1 MNLQNFKLFNKVD
14 PNQYLKYFKIIDYK
28 KEDIVFNEGEVCN
41 HLSFVLDGEISVR
54 TYSLNGKEEIL
65 NIIYPGGIFGDIISY
80 SNKSTYIGHIISNKN
95 SVVAHI
101 KKTDWITLIQ
111 KDETLLINFLNHL
124 TNKTFKTKMDN
135 KLLLHKNIE
144 DRIYFYL
151 NTQIDKKKTRKIYIT
166 SVTNLANEL
175 NLPRPSVSRSLS
187 IMETKGLIKRN
198 KKEIEVL

>member
-1 MNLQNFKLFNKVD
+1 
-14 PNQYLKYFKIIDYK
+14 
-28 KEDIVFNEGEVCN
+28 
-41 HLSFVLDGEISVR
+41 
-54 TYSLNGKEEIL
+54 
-65 NIIYPGGIFGDIISY
+65 
-80 SNKSTYIGHIISNKN
+80 
-95 SVVAHI
+95 
-101 KKTDWITLIQ
+101 
-111 KDETLLINFLNHL
+111 
-124 TNKTFKTKMDN
+124 MDN

>member
-1 MNLQNFKLFNKVD
+1 MNLQDFKLFNGVEQSKYID
-14 PNQYLKYFKIIDYK
+14 YFKIITYN
-28 KEDIVFNEGEVCN
+28 KEEMIFNEDDECI
-41 HLSFVLDGEISVR
+41 HLSFVLDGEVSVR

-65 NIIYPGGIFGDIISY
+65 NVILPGGIFGDIISY
-80 SNKSTYIGHIISNKN
+80 SNKNSYIGHIISNKT
-95 SVVAHI
+95 SIVAHI
-101 KKTDWITLIQ
+101 KKTDWLELLKQDT
-111 KDETLLINFLNHL
+111 TLLVNFLNHL

-166 SVTNLANEL
+166 SVTALANRL
-175 NLPRPSVSRSLS
+175 NLPRPSVSRSLT
-187 IMETKGLIKRN
+187 IMEEKGLIKRN

>member
-1 MNLQNFKLFNKVD
+1 MNLQDFKLFNKVD
-14 PNQYLKYFKIIDYK
+14 PNLYLKYFKIIDYK
-28 KEDIVFNEGEVCN
+28 KEDIIFNEGEVCN
-41 HLSFVLDGEISVR
+41 HLTFVLDGEISVR

-80 SNKSTYIGHIISNKN
+80 SNKSTYIGHIISNRN
-95 SVVAHI
+95 SIVAHI
-101 KKTDWITLIQ
+101 KKTDWLSLIQ

-187 IMETKGLIKRN
+187 SMESKGLIKRN

>member
-95 SVVAHI
+95 SIIAHI
-101 KKTDWITLIQ
+101 KKNDWITLIQ

>member
-14 PNQYLKYFKIIDYK
+14 PNLYLKYFKIIDYK
-28 KEDIVFNEGEVCN
+28 KEDIIFNEGEVCN
-41 HLSFVLDGEISVR
+41 HLTFVLDGEISVR

-80 SNKSTYIGHIISNKN
+80 SNKSTYIGHIISNRN
-95 SVVAHI
+95 SIVAHI
-101 KKTDWITLIQ
+101 KKTDWLSLIQ

>member
-28 KEDIVFNEGEVCN
+28 KEDIIFNEGDVCN
-41 HLSFVLDGEISVR
+41 HLTFVLDGEISVR

-80 SNKSTYIGHIISNKN
+80 SNKTTYIGHIISNRN

-175 NLPRPSVSRSLS
+175 NLPRPAVSRSLS
-187 IMETKGLIKRN
+187 NMESKGLIKRN

>member
-1 MNLQNFKLFNKVD
+1 MNLQDFKLFNKVD
-14 PNQYLKYFKIIDYK
+14 PNLYLKYFKIIDYK
-28 KEDIVFNEGEVCN
+28 KEDIIFNEGEVCN
-41 HLSFVLDGEISVR
+41 HLTFVLDGEISVR

-80 SNKSTYIGHIISNKN
+80 SNKSTYIGHIISNRN
-95 SVVAHI
+95 SIVAHI
-101 KKTDWITLIQ
+101 KKTDWLSLIQ

-187 IMETKGLIKRN
+187 IMETKGLIKHN

>member
-1 MNLQNFKLFNKVD
+1 MNLQDFKLFNKVD
-14 PNQYLKYFKIIDYK
+14 SNQYLKYFKIIDYK
-28 KEDIVFNEGEVCN
+28 KEDIIFNEGEVCD

-80 SNKSTYIGHIISNKN
+80 SNKSTYIGHIISNRN
-95 SVVAHI
+95 SIVAHI
-101 KKTDWITLIQ
+101 KKTDWLSLIQ
-111 KDETLLINFLNHL
+111 KDETLLINFLNNL

>member
-1 MNLQNFKLFNKVD
+1 MNLQDFKLFNKVD
-14 PNQYLKYFKIIDYK
+14 SNQYLKYFKIIDYK
-28 KEDIVFNEGEVCN
+28 KEDIIFNEGEVCD

-54 TYSLNGKEEIL
+54 TYSLHGKEEIL
-65 NIIYPGGIFGDIISY
+65 NVIYPGGIVGDIISY
-80 SNKSTYIGHIISNKN
+80 SNKTTYIGHIISNRN

-187 IMETKGLIKRN
+187 NMETKGLIKRN

>member
-1 MNLQNFKLFNKVD
+1 MNLQDFKLFNKVD

-28 KEDIVFNEGEVCN
+28 KEDIIFNEGDVCN
-41 HLSFVLDGEISVR
+41 HLTFVLDGEISVR

-80 SNKSTYIGHIISNKN
+80 SNKTTYIGHIISNRN

-187 IMETKGLIKRN
+187 NMETKGLIKRN

>member
-1 MNLQNFKLFNKVD
+1 MTSEHL
-14 PNQYLKYFKIIDYK
+14 KIIFSCNSANCCRCNN
-28 KEDIVFNEGEVCN
+28 FNIHN
-41 HLSFVLDGEISVR
+41 IYPLYHLTFVLDGEISVR

-80 SNKSTYIGHIISNKN
+80 SNKSTYIGHIISNRN
-95 SVVAHI
+95 SIVAHI
-101 KKTDWITLIQ
+101 KKTDWLSLIQ

>member
-1 MNLQNFKLFNKVD
+1 MNLQDFKLFNKVD

-28 KEDIVFNEGEVCN
+28 KEDIIFNEGDVCN
-41 HLSFVLDGEISVR
+41 HLTFVLDGEISVR

-80 SNKSTYIGHIISNKN
+80 SNKTTYIGHIISNRN

-101 KKTDWITLIQ
+101 KKNDWIALIQ

-187 IMETKGLIKRN
+187 NMETKGLIKRN

>member
-28 KEDIVFNEGEVCN
+28 KEDIVYNEGEVCD
-41 HLSFVLDGEISVR
+41 HLSFVLEGEISVR

-95 SVVAHI
+95 SIIAHI
-101 KKTDWITLIQ
+101 KKNDWITLIQ

>member
-1 MNLQNFKLFNKVD
+1 MNLQDFKLFNKVD
-14 PNQYLKYFKIIDYK
+14 PNQYLKYFKIMDYK
-28 KEDIVFNEGEVCN
+28 KEEIIFNEGDICN
-41 HLSFVLDGEISVR
+41 HLTFVLDGEISVR

-80 SNKSTYIGHIISNKN
+80 SNKTTYIGHIISNRN

-151 NTQIDKKKTRKIYIT
+151 NTQLDKKKTRKIYIT

-187 IMETKGLIKRN
+187 NMETKGLIKRN

>member
-1 MNLQNFKLFNKVD
+1 MNLQDFKLFNKVD
-14 PNQYLKYFKIIDYK
+14 SNQYLKYFKIIDYK
-28 KEDIVFNEGEVCN
+28 KEDVIFNEGEVCD

-80 SNKSTYIGHIISNKN
+80 SNKTTYIGHIISNRN

-166 SVTNLANEL
+166 SVTKLANEL

-187 IMETKGLIKRN
+187 NMETKGLIKRN

>member
-1 MNLQNFKLFNKVD
+1 MNLQDFKLFNKVNS
-14 PNQYLKYFKIIDYK
+14 NQYLKYFKIIDYK
-28 KEDIVFNEGEVCN
+28 KEDIIFNEGEVCD

-80 SNKSTYIGHIISNKN
+80 SNKTTYIGHIISNRN

-166 SVTNLANEL
+166 SVINLANEL

-187 IMETKGLIKRN
+187 NMETKGLIKRN

>member
-14 PNQYLKYFKIIDYK
+14 PNQYLKYFKIINYK
-28 KEDIVFNEGEVCN
+28 KEDIVYNEGEVCN

>member
-1 MNLQNFKLFNKVD
+1 MAEN
-14 PNQYLKYFKIIDYK
+14 YK
-28 KEDIVFNEGEVCN
+28 KEDIIFNEGEVCD

-80 SNKSTYIGHIISNKN
+80 SNKTTYIGHIISNRN

-175 NLPRPSVSRSLS
+175 NLPRPSLSRSLS
-187 IMETKGLIKRN
+187 SMESKGLIKRN

>member
-1 MNLQNFKLFNKVD
+1 MNLQDFKLFNKVD
-14 PNQYLKYFKIIDYK
+14 PNLYLKYFKIIDYK
-28 KEDIVFNEGEVCN
+28 KEDIIFNEGEVCN
-41 HLSFVLDGEISVR
+41 HLTFVLDGEISVR

-80 SNKSTYIGHIISNKN
+80 SNKSTYIGHIISNRN
-95 SVVAHI
+95 SIVAHI
-101 KKTDWITLIQ
+101 KKTDWLSLIQ

>member
-1 MNLQNFKLFNKVD
+1 MNLQDFKLFNKVD
-14 PNQYLKYFKIIDYK
+14 SKQYLKYFKIIDYK
-28 KEDIVFNEGEVCN
+28 KEDIIFNEGDVCI
-41 HLSFVLDGEISVR
+41 HLTFVLDGEISVR

-80 SNKSTYIGHIISNKN
+80 SNKTTYIGHIISNRN

-187 IMETKGLIKRN
+187 NMETKGLIKRN

>member
-1 MNLQNFKLFNKVD
+1 MNLQDFKLFNKVD
-14 PNQYLKYFKIIDYK
+14 PNLYLKYFKIIDYK
-28 KEDIVFNEGEVCN
+28 KEDIIFNEGEVCN
-41 HLSFVLDGEISVR
+41 HLTFVLDGEISVR

-80 SNKSTYIGHIISNKN
+80 SNKSTYIGHIISNRN
-95 SVVAHI
+95 SKVAHI
-101 KKTDWITLIQ
+101 KKTDWLSLIQ
-111 KDETLLINFLNHL
+111 KDEALLINFLNHL

>member
-1 MNLQNFKLFNKVD
+1 MNLQDFKLFNKVD
-14 PNQYLKYFKIIDYK
+14 TNQYLKYFKIIDYK
-28 KEDIVFNEGEVCN
+28 KEDIIFNEGDICN
-41 HLSFVLDGEISVR
+41 HLTFVLDGEISVR

-80 SNKSTYIGHIISNKN
+80 SNKTTYIGHIISNRN

-187 IMETKGLIKRN
+187 NMETKGLIKRN

>member
-1 MNLQNFKLFNKVD
+1 MNLQDFKLFNKVD
-14 PNQYLKYFKIIDYK
+14 PNQYLKYFKIINYK
-28 KEDIVFNEGEVCN
+28 KEDIVYNEGEVCD

-95 SVVAHI
+95 SIIAHI

-111 KDETLLINFLNHL
+111 NNETLLINFLNHL

>member
-1 MNLQNFKLFNKVD
+1 M
-14 PNQYLKYFKIIDYK
+14 
-28 KEDIVFNEGEVCN
+28 E
-41 HLSFVLDGEISVR
+41 GEISVR

-95 SVVAHI
+95 SIIAHI
-101 KKTDWITLIQ
+101 KKNDWITLIQ

>member
-1 MNLQNFKLFNKVD
+1 MNLQDFKLFNKVD
-14 PNQYLKYFKIIDYK
+14 PNQYLKYFKIINYK
-28 KEDIVFNEGEVCN
+28 KEDIVYNEGEVCD
-41 HLSFVLDGEISVR
+41 HLSFVLEGEISVR
-54 TYSLNGKEEIL
+54 SYSLNGKEEIL
-65 NIIYPGGIFGDIISY
+65 NVIYPGGIFGDIISY

-95 SVVAHI
+95 SIIAHI
-101 KKTDWITLIQ
+101 KKNDWITLIQ

>member
-28 KEDIVFNEGEVCN
+28 KEDIVYNEGEVCN

-101 KKTDWITLIQ
+101 KKNDWITLIQ

>member
-1 MNLQNFKLFNKVD
+1 MNLQDFKLFNKVD
-14 PNQYLKYFKIIDYK
+14 PNLYLKYFKIIDYK
-28 KEDIVFNEGEVCN
+28 KEDIIFNEGEVCN
-41 HLSFVLDGEISVR
+41 HLTFVLDGEISVR

-80 SNKSTYIGHIISNKN
+80 SNKSTYIGHIISNRN
-95 SVVAHI
+95 SIVAHI
-101 KKTDWITLIQ
+101 KKTDWLSLIQ

-187 IMETKGLIKRN
+187 NMETKGLIKRN

>member
-41 HLSFVLDGEISVR
+41 HLSFVLEGEISVR

-111 KDETLLINFLNHL
+111 KDEILLINFLNHL

>member
-1 MNLQNFKLFNKVD
+1 MNLQDFKLFNKVD
-14 PNQYLKYFKIIDYK
+14 SNQYLKYFKIIDYK

-65 NIIYPGGIFGDIISY
+65 NIIYPGGIVGDIISY
-80 SNKSTYIGHIISNKN
+80 SNKTTYIGHVISNRN

-187 IMETKGLIKRN
+187 SMESKGLIKRN

>member
-1 MNLQNFKLFNKVD
+1 MNLQDFKLFNKVD
-14 PNQYLKYFKIIDYK
+14 SKQYLKYFKIIDYK
-28 KEDIVFNEGEVCN
+28 KEDIIFNEGDVCI
-41 HLSFVLDGEISVR
+41 HLTFVLDGEISVR

-65 NIIYPGGIFGDIISY
+65 NVIYPGGIFGDIISY
-80 SNKSTYIGHIISNKN
+80 SNKTTYIGHIISNRN

-187 IMETKGLIKRN
+187 NMETKGLIKRN

>member
-14 PNQYLKYFKIIDYK
+14 PNLYLKYFKIINYK
-28 KEDIVFNEGEVCN
+28 KEDIVYNEGEVCD

-95 SVVAHI
+95 SIIAHI

>member
-1 MNLQNFKLFNKVD
+1 MNLQDFKLFNKVD
-14 PNQYLKYFKIIDYK
+14 PNQYLKYFKIINYK
-28 KEDIVFNEGEVCN
+28 KEDIVYNEGEVCN

-111 KDETLLINFLNHL
+111 NNETLLINFLNHL

>member
-1 MNLQNFKLFNKVD
+1 MSLQDFKLFNKVD

-28 KEDIVFNEGEVCN
+28 KEDIIFNEGEVCD

-80 SNKSTYIGHIISNKN
+80 SNKTTYIGHIISNRN
-95 SVVAHI
+95 SIVAHI

>member
-1 MNLQNFKLFNKVD
+1 MNLQDFKLFNKVD

-28 KEDIVFNEGEVCN
+28 KEDIIFNEGDVCN
-41 HLSFVLDGEISVR
+41 HLTFVLDGEISVR

-80 SNKSTYIGHIISNKN
+80 SNKTTYIGHIISNRN
-95 SVVAHI
+95 SAVAHI

-187 IMETKGLIKRN
+187 NMESKGLIKRN

>member
-1 MNLQNFKLFNKVD
+1 MNLQDFKLFNKVD

-28 KEDIVFNEGEVCN
+28 KEDIIFNEGEVCN
-41 HLSFVLDGEISVR
+41 HLTFVLDGEISVR

-80 SNKSTYIGHIISNKN
+80 SNKSTYIGHIISNRN
-95 SVVAHI
+95 SIVAHI
-101 KKTDWITLIQ
+101 KKTDWLSLIQ

>member
-1 MNLQNFKLFNKVD
+1 MNLQDFKLFNKVD

-28 KEDIVFNEGEVCN
+28 KEDIIFNEGDVCN
-41 HLSFVLDGEISVR
+41 HLTFVLDGEISVR

-80 SNKSTYIGHIISNKN
+80 SNKTTYIGHIISNRN

-187 IMETKGLIKRN
+187 NMEIKGLIKRN

>member
-1 MNLQNFKLFNKVD
+1 MNLQDFKLFNKVD
-14 PNQYLKYFKIIDYK
+14 SKQYLKYFKIIDYK
-28 KEDIVFNEGEVCN
+28 KEDIIFNEGDVCN
-41 HLSFVLDGEISVR
+41 HLTFVLDGEISVR

-80 SNKSTYIGHIISNKN
+80 SNKTTYIGHIISNRN

-101 KKTDWITLIQ
+101 KKNDWIALIQ

-187 IMETKGLIKRN
+187 NMETKGLIKRN